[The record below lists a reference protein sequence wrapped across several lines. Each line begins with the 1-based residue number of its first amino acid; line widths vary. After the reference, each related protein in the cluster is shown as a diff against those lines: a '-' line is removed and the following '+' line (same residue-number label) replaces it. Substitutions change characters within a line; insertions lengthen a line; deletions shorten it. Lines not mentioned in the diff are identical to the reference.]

1 MIRAARVAGITAD
14 AVSPVAL
21 DCWVVMLRLGSCGH
35 GQVAR
40 FEVSVDISAFYAV
53 VAGINFTLL
62 GLWWVA
68 VLERADLRRAGS
80 HTGQMAYVVS
90 LQFLLP
96 GTVSLLSQV
105 APNVALLWRTAF
117 VLGGAAGVVGIVR
130 LVPILFR
137 THLRAAARLLL
148 VVGVPI
154 HTLVAIVA
162 ILPDLRSTLGIQ
174 LNSLQVEAVLFC
186 LLVLVGAQTAWIAA
200 MSPSLGEEAA
210 RGGAAR

>member
-1 MIRAARVAGITAD
+1 M
-14 AVSPVAL
+14 
-21 DCWVVMLRLGSCGH
+21 
-35 GQVAR
+35 
-40 FEVSVDISAFYAV
+40 DISAFYAV

-68 VLERADLRRAGS
+68 VLERPELRRAGS
-80 HTGQMAYVVS
+80 QNGQMAYAVS
-90 LQFLLP
+90 LQFLIP

-130 LVPILFR
+130 LVPILLR
-137 THLRAAARLLL
+137 THLRTAARLLV

-162 ILPDLRSTLGIQ
+162 MLPDLRIALDIQ

-186 LLVLVGAQTAWIAA
+186 LLVLVGAQTAWTAA
-200 MSPSLGEEAA
+200 MSPSVDDEAA
-210 RGGAAR
+210 RGGVTR

>member
-1 MIRAARVAGITAD
+1 
-14 AVSPVAL
+14 
-21 DCWVVMLRLGSCGH
+21 
-35 GQVAR
+35 
-40 FEVSVDISAFYAV
+40 
-53 VAGINFTLL
+53 
-62 GLWWVA
+62 
-68 VLERADLRRAGS
+68 
-80 HTGQMAYVVS
+80 
-90 LQFLLP
+90 
-96 GTVSLLSQV
+96 
-105 APNVALLWRTAF
+105 
-117 VLGGAAGVVGIVR
+117 VR

>member
-1 MIRAARVAGITAD
+1 
-14 AVSPVAL
+14 
-21 DCWVVMLRLGSCGH
+21 MLRLGSCGH

-40 FEVSVDISAFYAV
+40 YEVSVDISAFYAV